1 MCKLLSK
8 KLKKIRLIKKK
19 QTDIKAKK
27 LLNDCKEFYKEYF
40 FFIFELKTIDIKD
53 LKEPKE
59 FYLKKINEVLNGLI
73 RIILEL
79 LKNYNINLSSEITWI
94 KRRKEFKKTYNLFL
108 DENQDI
114 IFSQRL
120 SEV

>member
-27 LLNDCKEFYKEYF
+27 LLNDCKKFYKEYF
-40 FFIFELKTIDIKD
+40 FFSFELKNIDIKD

>member
-40 FFIFELKTIDIKD
+40 FFSFELKNIDIKD

-59 FYLKKINEVLNGLI
+59 FYLKKINELLNGLI

>member
-40 FFIFELKTIDIKD
+40 FFSFELKNINIKD

-59 FYLKKINEVLNGLI
+59 FYLKKINELLKGLI

>member
-27 LLNDCKEFYKEYF
+27 LLNNCKEFYKEYF
-40 FFIFELKTIDIKD
+40 FFSFELKNTGINA
-53 LKEPKE
+53 LKQPKE
-59 FYLKKINEVLNGLI
+59 FYLKKINEILNGLI
-73 RIILEL
+73 RTILSL

-94 KRRKEFKKTYNLFL
+94 KSLKEFKKTYNLFL
-108 DENQDI
+108 DKNQDI

>member
-1 MCKLLSK
+1 MCKFFSK

-40 FFIFELKTIDIKD
+40 FFSFELKNINIKD

-59 FYLKKINEVLNGLI
+59 FYLKKINELLNGLI

>member
-40 FFIFELKTIDIKD
+40 FFSFELKNINIKD

-59 FYLKKINEVLNGLI
+59 FYLKKINELLNGLI

-108 DENQDI
+108 DEGQDI